1 MSRFARIVEDPEY
14 LDEEVFPESEWDQA
28 FPRPTISPWSDI
40 ALDRL
45 VQDLGLNQV
54 PELS

>member
-14 LDEEVFPESEWDQA
+14 LDEEAFPESEWDQA

-45 VQDLGLNQV
+45 VRDLGLNQV
-54 PELS
+54 PELF

>member
-28 FPRPTISPWSDI
+28 FPRPTIGPWSDI